1 MRDKT
6 SLAAGILIG
15 LTFLASGTGKVLGLE
30 EVPAQVVDF
39 ISNSIPDIFLTPA
52 TVYFLFNVLIPYI
65 LPWAELVLGCFL
77 IIGFMPRLMAVLCL
91 PLILAFGGTNVW
103 SIIQGGYTTCA
114 SCFGV
119 WEEIFGSLTPAQSL
133 IYDIVLFALAMVII
147 VFHPGYFFTSRKWLV
162 NLVKKKKPALATLR
176 IKMLGCRS
184 SLRNL
189 VSRLLRRL
197 SVVGQA
203 ITQRPRSLALAVI
216 CLLGLGMITC
226 GLTALFTGTDTI
238 RKESGGAA
246 PIISDI
252 SVSGITEKSAMISW
266 VTDEP
271 TVSSLQVYD
280 EKGTFIRTWTDK
292 ALVIAHSMIVDC
304 LVPNTTYYFQILLSD
319 ILDYQTLPKEHYFT
333 TLAIYIGPPVISNV
347 RVCYT
352 TESSVI
358 ITWATDKP
366 TTGEVEYWL
375 TGSSERRTASK
386 EGLDTTHSINLAKLA
401 PDATYHFRVKSTDAE
416 GNQGISEPEGTFT
429 LAIGAKVG
437 KRAPNFTLRA
447 LDGKAVTLSDYRGK
461 LVMLNFWKASCGVC
475 RKKMPIIE
483 EAFTRVPAKKITI
496 LNIHAEGRESMVL
509 GYATGEGLT
518 VPILLDLEGEVSDLY
533 SVAGVPATFF
543 VDGNGIIRLVDA
555 EFSTIEELEDI
566 FDNILGPAQE

>member
-1 MRDKT
+1 MRDKL

-39 ISNSIPDIFLTPA
+39 ISSVIPDIFLTPA

-65 LPWAELVLGCFL
+65 LPWAELVLGCLL

-103 SIIQGGYTTCA
+103 SIIQGGYTRCA

-119 WEEIFGSLTPAQSL
+119 WEEIFGSLTPVQSL

-162 NLVKKKKPALATLR
+162 NLVRKKKPALAALR
-176 IKMLGCRS
+176 IKMLECRS
-184 SLRNL
+184 SLRNH

-203 ITQRPRSLALAVI
+203 ITQRPRNVALAGI
-216 CLLGLGMITC
+216 CLLGLGMIIC

-280 EKGTFIRTWTDK
+280 EKGSFIRTWTDK
-292 ALVIAHSMIVDC
+292 ALVINHSMIVDC

-319 ILDYQTLPKEHYFT
+319 IPDYQTLPKEHYFT
-333 TLAIYIGPPVISNV
+333 TLAIYIGPPVISDV

-352 TESSVI
+352 TESSAI

-366 TTGEVEYWL
+366 ATSEVEYWL
-375 TGSSERRTASK
+375 TGSSERRTVSK

-401 PDATYHFRVKSTDAE
+401 PDATYHFQVKSTDAE
-416 GNQGISEPEGTFT
+416 GNQGISEPEATLA
-429 LAIGAKVG
+429 LAIGAEVG
-437 KRAPNFTLRA
+437 KRAPDFTLRA

-483 EAFTRVPAKKITI
+483 EAFTRAPAEKITI
-496 LNIHAEGRESMVL
+496 LNIHAEGRESMVR

-555 EFSTIEELEDI
+555 EFSTVEELEDI